1 MDKKPIL
8 QPMIYVTGANGQLGQ
23 ELKKTNLQG
32 KATFLDRSQLDL
44 SNLDQLEKFLQTS
57 SISTIIN
64 TAAYTQVDK
73 AEAEQE
79 LALTINAKAPA
90 LMAKYASERKFK
102 FIHYSTDYVFNG
114 EQTRPYH
121 EADPTNPV
129 NFYGETKLQG
139 EQGVLSADPSALI
152 LRTSWVYSAHGKNFF
167 NTMIRLAGERPELKV
182 VADQIGTPTATHDL
196 ALITLKA
203 LDKDLSGIFHFSNEG
218 VTSWYDFA
226 CEILRLKGLKIPV
239 HPIKTSEF
247 PTPAKRPA
255 YSVLDK
261 TKIKNALGEEIPDW
275 REALQKVVF

>member
-1 MDKKPIL
+1 LDKKPIL